1 MWTGIW
7 ITWGVL
13 CAIALAAPEAKPLP
27 VVPNFQQGTL
37 KSTTQTTQ
45 KVTEVINSYEYR
57 TGYEYTVS
65 GTNIEPSGGNLA
77 PADLSTTTNNLN
89 GVSSKWVGLDLQD
102 KPTWTIVDPGA
113 SFQFIETVS
122 GPGLTTHTMIER
134 TTDIESVTETLST
147 FTQ

>member
-1 MWTGIW
+1 MTWFSVW
-7 ITWGVL
+7 IAL
-13 CAIALAAPEAKPLP
+13 CAIALIAPEAKSVP

-37 KSTTQTTQ
+37 SSTTKTKT
-45 KVTEVINSYEYR
+45 KVVEVINSYEYR

-65 GTNIEPSGGNLA
+65 GTNIKPSGGNLA

-89 GVSSKWVGLDLQD
+89 GVSSKWVGLDLKD
-102 KPTWTIVDPGA
+102 KPTWKIVEPSG

-122 GPGLTTHTMIER
+122 GPGLTNHTIIER